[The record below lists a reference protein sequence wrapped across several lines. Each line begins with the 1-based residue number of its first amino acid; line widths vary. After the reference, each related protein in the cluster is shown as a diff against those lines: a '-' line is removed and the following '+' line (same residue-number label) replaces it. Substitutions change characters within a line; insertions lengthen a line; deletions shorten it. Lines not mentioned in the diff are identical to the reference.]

1 MTAACPAGMSPA
13 PITTSLPLRR
23 LVLLCEQA
31 AQALS
36 RRSGPR
42 RRTRVRLHRVGA
54 YRLDYAVFAGRGT
67 VAEVSVSFSEQG
79 ERTVLWMEGSF
90 AAPMHDELAAR
101 VRDADSSARFFAAGR
116 HSG

>member
-1 MTAACPAGMSPA
+1 MTATCPAGIPPA

-36 RRSGPR
+36 GRSGRR

-54 YRLDYAVFAGRGT
+54 YRLDYAVLAGRGT
-67 VAEVSVSFSEQG
+67 VGHVSVSFSEQG
-79 ERTVLWMEGSF
+79 ERTVLRMEGPF
-90 AAPMHDELAAR
+90 AAPMRDELAAR
-101 VRDADSSARFFAAGR
+101 VRDADASAGLSAAGR
-116 HSG
+116 HSA